1 MWWDFNYIE
10 FLLYLV
16 TPIILITSAFLLV
29 FASPSQGAAVSKE
42 NISCWFPAEFSS
54 DWIDYGHQI
63 CLSDQAK
70 LYKYNFSDYS
80 IPDVYTTPQP
90 VNIFVLSNIQCVQ
103 LFFSSAIKYFLNL
116 IILML
121 KVLSHLLLSTKAE
134 ILFKIFEESNNQL
147 SCYVNF
153 FKYFYFEPVLPEC
166 RTISV

>member
-1 MWWDFNYIE
+1 MAEIYVNKEQYHQTSSDCHRQVGHFRWDYNYIE

-70 LYKYNFSDYS
+70 LYEYNFSDYS

-90 VNIFVLSNIQCVQ
+90 VNLLLYQTYNVYN
-103 LFFSSAIKYFLNL
+103 YFLV
-116 IILML
+116 
-121 KVLSHLLLSTKAE
+121 VLLN
-134 ILFKIFEESNNQL
+134 IF
-147 SCYVNF
+147 
-153 FKYFYFEPVLPEC
+153 
-166 RTISV
+166 